1 LNNYLK
7 FFLNMNDQFAIAI
20 HGGAGTLEKQ
30 RFSPTVIQEY
40 ETALRQALQAGLT
53 ILQNGGR
60 SLDAVEAAVI
70 VLEDCPFF
78 NAGHGAVFNA
88 AGGHSLDAA
97 IMDGSTLEA
106 GAVAGLSS
114 FKNPILVARA
124 VMDKSR
130 YVMLSGAGADE
141 FAREQ
146 GLVETTADYFYTE
159 LRYNEWKNILEDG
172 ADQTPDKR
180 FGTVGAVAMDK
191 AGNLAAA
198 TSTGGLTNKKYGRVG
213 DSPVIGGG
221 TYANNNTCAVS
232 CTGNG
237 EQFIRAVTAYDVSC
251 LIEYKLLTLRNACAF
266 AMQRLQKINGHGG
279 LIAIDRWGNIQMPY
293 NSEGMYR
300 ACAYTNGEISI
311 KIFE

>member
-1 LNNYLK
+1 
-7 FFLNMNDQFAIAI
+7 MNEQFAIAI

-30 RFSPTVIQEY
+30 RFSASLIQQY
-40 ETALRQALQAGLT
+40 EKALLQALQAGLH

-60 SLDAVEAAVI
+60 SLDAVEAAVLE
-70 VLEDCPFF
+70 LEDCPFF
-78 NAGHGAVFNA
+78 NAGRGAVFNA

-106 GAVAGLSS
+106 GAVAGLSG

-124 VMDKSR
+124 VMEKSR
-130 YVMLSGAGADE
+130 YVLLSGQGADD

-146 GLVETTADYFYTE
+146 GLAETSADYFYTE
-159 LRYNEWKNILEDG
+159 FRYNEWKKIVEEG
-172 ADQTPDKR
+172 ADQSLDKR
-180 FGTVGAVAMDK
+180 FGTVGAVALDK

-237 EQFIRAVTAYDVSC
+237 EQFMRAVTAYDVSC
-251 LIEYKLLTLRNACAF
+251 LIEYKQLPLSEACMHS
-266 AMQRLQKINGHGG
+266 MQRLQKINGQGG

-300 ACAYTNGEISI
+300 AGAAANGEITI

>member
-1 LNNYLK
+1 
-7 FFLNMNDQFAIAI
+7 MNEQFAIAI
-20 HGGAGTLEKQ
+20 HGGAGTLLRQ
-30 RFSPTVIQEY
+30 RFSPAVQQEY
-40 ETALRQALQAGLT
+40 ENALRQALQAGLT

-70 VLEDCPFF
+70 ALEDCPFF
-78 NAGHGAVFNA
+78 NAGRGAVFNA

-97 IMDGSTLEA
+97 IMDGRTLEA
-106 GAVAGLSS
+106 GAVAGLSR

-124 VMDKSR
+124 VMEKSR
-130 YVMLSGAGADE
+130 YVLLSGQGADD

-146 GLVETTADYFYTE
+146 GLIETTADYFYTE
-159 LRYNEWKNILEDG
+159 LRYNEWKKIRENSS
-172 ADQTPDKR
+172 DQSPDKR
-180 FGTVGAVAMDK
+180 FGTVGAVALDK

-213 DSPVIGGG
+213 DSPIIGSG
-221 TYANNNTCAVS
+221 TYANNTTCAVS

-251 LIEYKLLTLRNACAF
+251 LIEYKLLSLPEACAF
-266 AMQRLQKINGHGG
+266 SMQRLQKIQGNGG

-300 ACAYTNGEISI
+300 ASANTSGEIAV